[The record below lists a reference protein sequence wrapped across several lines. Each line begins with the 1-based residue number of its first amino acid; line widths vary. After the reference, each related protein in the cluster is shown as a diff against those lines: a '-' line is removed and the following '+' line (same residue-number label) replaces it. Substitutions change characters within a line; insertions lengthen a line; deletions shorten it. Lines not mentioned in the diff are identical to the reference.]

1 MVRPHAKRREV
12 GAPKEPMMA
21 SYKKT
26 LPLHHLYVECSLQY
40 HVDYDIVYRGDH
52 YLYMHSHRS
61 MDDVLYY
68 RV

>member
-1 MVRPHAKRREV
+1 
-12 GAPKEPMMA
+12 MMA

-61 MDDVLYY
+61 MDDVLCY